1 MNNNLKIVDGFRF
14 VASLNTTVRNL
25 NIVSQIIRIIG
36 ANHLPKQFLKS
47 SIVEWSCTEEKT
59 SSDYREHRGKITDDG
74 KPTTAFQH
82 YLDFAVFLKLITKH
96 GDLLMLSRLG
106 LLLNKLLNKSK
117 QIGSQL
123 TVEEKLFY
131 LIILFQNDSDALL
144 LTIHLLNQ
152 DSAVITQDKLFEQ
165 FESKLKERLLIKQRF
180 ANSHIYS
187 IIREKYRV
195 VEYEWKKAES
205 YAKHII
211 PPRLEW
217 MADLGVLDRIKRT
230 GRTFYKLSR
239 QGRKLYESCL
249 NLQNSDLRDINEN
262 WLRTKAMDS
271 FTRLIDDD
279 KPFKKWAELTVAERL
294 KVLKPYLEKA
304 FQYFSSDGAMRISL
318 YNACLFIIINLAANK
333 NIKVEFF
340 DLELEFKNSI
350 LLGRRKYSMR
360 SAARINEGYITINL
374 V

>member
-1 MNNNLKIVDGFRF
+1 MNNNVKIVDGFRF
-14 VASLNTTVRNL
+14 ITSLNTTVRNL
-25 NIVSQIIRIIG
+25 SIVSQIIRIIG
-36 ANHLPKQFLKS
+36 ANHLPKQFLRS
-47 SIVEWSCTEEKT
+47 ALEEWSRNEEKT
-59 SSDYREHRGKITDDG
+59 SSDYREHRGKITKG
-74 KPTTAFQH
+74 EKPTTAFQH

-106 LLLNKLLNKSK
+106 LLLNKLLNKSN
-117 QIGSQL
+117 QIGSQF

-131 LIILFQNDSDALL
+131 LITFFKNDGDALL

-152 DSAVITQDKLFEQ
+152 DSDDITQNKLFVQ
-165 FESKLKERLLIKQRF
+165 FESKLKERLLIKKRF
-180 ANSHIYS
+180 ANSHTYS

-195 VEYEWKKAES
+195 VEYEWIKAES

-217 MADLGVLDRIKRT
+217 MADLGVLDRKKE
-230 GRTFYKLSR
+230 GSRTFYQLSR

-249 NLQNSDLRDINEN
+249 SLPDSDLREINEN

-271 FTRLIDDD
+271 LTRLIDNK
-279 KPFKKWAELTVAERL
+279 KPFKKWSELTDAKRL

-304 FQYFSSDGAMRISL
+304 FQYFNFDGAMRISL
-318 YNACLFIIINLAANK
+318 YNSCLFIIINLAANK
-333 NIKVEFF
+333 NIEVEFF

-350 LLGRRKYSMR
+350 LVGRRKYSMR
-360 SAARINEGYITINL
+360 SAARINEGYITVNL
-374 V
+374 L